1 MELKEDYNNTKLG
14 LLPKDWKW
22 NILPNVLENGADS
35 IKIGP
40 FGSALKKEILVKSGY
55 KVYGQENIFN
65 KNMEIGTRY
74 INFENF
80 KKLKNCE
87 LKTGDIIISMM
98 GTIGQCHIIPEHVE
112 RGIMDSHL
120 LRLRLDQYSID
131 PIFFIYFFESNLL
144 LAQIKKLSVGG
155 IMDGLSSKIIKNLCI
170 ITPPK
175 KEQAAIAKA
184 LSDADA
190 WIQSLT
196 QLIAKKRQIKQ
207 GAMQTLLNPFENGKL
222 KDGWEE
228 RYLDEIA
235 DVIDP
240 HPSHRAP
247 PIDRSGIPFIGIGDI
262 DENGDIKNSGLRL
275 VSKSVLNEHRTR
287 YQLGDRLI
295 GLGRV
300 ASIGKVVKLK
310 NTLDDYVISPTLG
323 VIKGKSVPPEYLFY
337 ILNSKFI
344 KEQFNKIMSG
354 STRSS
359 VGMNVLRKLKVP
371 IIEPA
376 TKQIEILKFLNDID
390 EEIKLLESKL
400 NKAKQIKQGMMQ
412 NLLTGRIRLI

>member
-207 GAMQTLLNPFENGKL
+207 GAMQTLLNPYKNGILKEGWKCKKL
-222 KDGWEE
+222 
-228 RYLDEIA
+228 
-235 DVIDP
+235 
-240 HPSHRAP
+240 
-247 PIDRSGIPFIGIGDI
+247 GDI
-262 DENGDIKNSGLRL
+262 LAICHGKSQKEVVDENGVYPILASGGEIGKASQYLYD
-275 VSKSVLNEHRTR
+275 KPSVLIGRKGTIDIPQYMDKPFWTIDTLFYSKINFPNNAR
-287 YQLGDRLI
+287 YI
-295 GLGRV
+295 F
-300 ASIGKVVKLK
+300 
-310 NTLDDYVISPTLG
+310 
-323 VIKGKSVPPEYLFY
+323 YLFNLIDWY
-337 ILNSKFI
+337 S
-344 KEQFNKIMSG
+344 FNEASG
-354 STRSS
+354 
-359 VGMNVLRKLKVP
+359 VP
-371 IIEPA
+371 SLSAKTIEN
-376 TKQIEILKFLNDID
+376 IEIFIPQSEEQNDIAKVLSD
-390 EEIKLLESKL
+390 MDKEIYNLEEKLL
-400 NKAKQIKQGMMQ
+400 KAKQIKQGMMQ

>member
-1 MELKEDYNNTKLG
+1 MELKYAYKQTPIGMMPEEWKVLKMGELATIQRGASPRPIDSPIWFDSKSSIGWLRISDITKSSKYLTQT
-14 LLPKDWKW
+14 
-22 NILPNVLENGADS
+22 S
-35 IKIGP
+35 
-40 FGSALKKEILVKSGY
+40 
-55 KVYGQENIFN
+55 Q
-65 KNMEIGTRY
+65 
-74 INFENF
+74 
-80 KKLKNCE
+80 
-87 LKTGDIIISMM
+87 
-98 GTIGQCHIIPEHVE
+98 
-112 RGIMDSHL
+112 
-120 LRLRLDQYSID
+120 
-131 PIFFIYFFESNLL
+131 
-144 LAQIKKLSVGG
+144 
-155 IMDGLSSKIIKNLCI
+155 GLSNKGVENSRLVRAGNLVMSICATVGRPILLCKDVCIHDGFVVFNNLCLDKEYLYYI
-170 ITPPK
+170 LISIEKSWGNHGQTGSQMNLNTGLINSTPIPVPPIQ
-175 KEQAAIAKA
+175 EQMAIAKA

-207 GAMQTLLNPFENGKL
+207 GAMQTLLHPYENGKL

-228 RYLDEIA
+228 MYLDEIA

-247 PIDRSGIPFIGIGDI
+247 PVDNSGIPFIGIGDI
-262 DENGDIKNSGLRL
+262 DENGDIRNSGLRL

-287 YQLGDRLI
+287 YQLDDKLI

-310 NTLDDYVISPTLG
+310 NALDDYVISPTLG
-323 VIKGKSVPPEYLFY
+323 VIKGKSVPPDYLFY

-371 IIEPA
+371 IIES
-376 TKQIEILKFLNDID
+376 TSKQIEILKFLNDID

-400 NKAKQIKQGMMQ
+400 SKAKKIKNGMMQ